1 MKALLEKIRRILR
14 DRRVRRAFTRFIG
27 GTAAVVV
34 FVTTYALILP
44 AITLEREAMCG
55 MEAHQHDD
63 SCYSE
68 ELICE
73 IPESDGHHHTD
84 ECYSVTREQ
93 ICELEE
99 HVHSEENGCYDEEG
113 NLICELQEHQHDDSC
128 YEEARTLICGQ
139 EESNGHHHGPE
150 CYEKVLTCGKEA
162 HTHSEECYKDE
173 SSAVAA
179 STSSPAEAAQSE
191 TTYTEETD
199 ESAAGDATT
208 SVLPEEMAEE
218 NLSEGLVPTLD
229 PLYMD
234 AMLTKDT
241 AFYYYHP
248 EEGEIVEDS
257 SVIDRW
263 KKVDRDTELKMT
275 DLVKVYLPYTIPAG
289 SLNQT
294 NQIAR
299 YRLPYNLHLTDEQ
312 IRAINRNEN
321 GVASSVTDSDTEQDN
336 SGYGSAY
343 EKYLGAE
350 AVEGKRKPNEELHSG
365 DTEYIS
371 AVVKAENV
379 YNESNGEYE
388 GQDLIFIFTPYTIEE
403 NQDVYDQDGNMTAKG
418 RKVSGW
424 FAVDFNMSQI
434 DWVEDEADADLDN
447 TTIGKTAE
455 FIFAEK
461 DKEHGADEIRRELR
475 LVEKKQEE
483 NAAENMTSED
493 DEAAAEAETSS
504 AAEEAAS
511 ESTTE
516 NATEAETAAAGETA
530 DAATADST
538 AEAAA
543 ETGEKPEKFISGT
556 LEATGDGYKI
566 TLDYTAEAKI
576 PADADLQVREITEAS
591 DKEAYEACLAEARK
605 QVAGDDKSS
614 VDQNASRFFDIEIV
628 VKGKDEAGEE
638 TVTKIEPA
646 APVSVNIQLSEAPTE
661 KNTSDSVSGDSKA
674 QTSDPTVL
682 HFAEDGVERMESTI
696 QSAAGQEKEEDA
708 GEDGTSIHFESDS
721 FSIYGVVYT
730 VDFHWEVDGRSYE
743 FTLPG
748 GGFVSLETLLEVLK
762 VTDGSPESTEQE
774 VSEETQSDGKTDK
787 KIEESQ
793 QEYQLTL
800 DNVTVSEETRKFVA
814 DVEKAEFSNPE
825 LVWIGKTEAES
836 TVDKLKKDNGLQ
848 VQYSEELNDEQI
860 ADINS
865 QKIEAGDWAL
875 IGMKPFET
883 EESLTITM
891 KDGEIFT
898 IRVTDAQ
905 IKKTVISKTGETYE
919 ITVTYGQDAQI
930 PDGAEL
936 IVREILPEDEEYTGL
951 YEEASKKASENAE
964 KQGIEIPVVT
974 GARLFDI
981 EIHGQDGK
989 IEPKSPVQVDIRLA
1003 GENADLLSV
1012 VHFAKDGAEVMELQ
1026 KKPSNRNSSDNTEE
1040 TTEEIKEN
1048 LTKEVSFETDSFSVY
1063 TVVDVSSANLT
1074 SDGPYILVSG
1084 IQGDPGADVG
1094 YQENWGTD
1102 FFTKVVNGMAMTNE
1116 TREHGLSSI
1125 GVHVWTEGTQGFVGG
1140 EATQWTF
1147 EQGTNGNYYIK
1158 DSSGKYLMRSSYTTQ
1173 NYNQTVTHY
1182 DGMSLTG
1189 DRNAATQF
1197 TVTPTGDGDGSVYL
1211 TFTYQGQTWYL
1222 HNNQYGGS
1230 NEWTSRNYMVKQNP
1244 TNDEKGSSAFK
1255 FKLCKQ
1261 SDAYDSF
1268 AATKVASTQV
1278 TTDGNYVI
1286 YHKFEDSTGN
1296 EELYALA
1303 SDGTFV
1309 RVYDGGDR
1317 IYWRETDKNIYW
1329 NYQSGD
1335 GHHLISID
1343 PSTNAP
1349 VYLNPIASGE
1359 GQTISTEDHYLTLN
1373 GKDNGEYGTT
1383 IERWDQ
1389 VSYDYAG
1396 LHVVKDGNTVQLMP
1410 GTRNDG
1416 TSDEFLFALATSM
1429 PKKDE
1434 AEPVDTVDSDG
1445 LGIKITMFDYG
1456 NANTE
1461 YSAGTKLE
1469 EMTAIAGSDAYT
1481 PHEAHALVKPYL
1493 VSGLPANNSGDAMT
1507 GLFDTGGAITGKI
1520 EDVNHLFLQSYYD
1533 ENGTFRYR
1541 SEDNY
1546 AYIPLDGSNKNFT
1559 VYSQVA
1565 TPYTTDRLVGHAY
1578 YYHGHFMPFNDID
1591 MNNHLSRL
1599 LDQYGTQELPL
1610 EDGRTYEDVYGITGT
1625 PNYYTGL
1632 KMEAS
1637 FIQPSNGVLENGD
1650 DMVFKFTGDDD
1661 MWVYIDGILVLD
1673 IGGIHE
1679 PLSGT
1684 INFRTGE
1691 VTNPEGSS
1699 LEGTKTLYE
1708 IFMEVYNDPNTPAE
1722 VKEKISTIE
1731 WNGGT
1736 FADFTTHSFGAFY
1749 MERGAGASNLDL
1761 QFNLKIAKNDEFV
1774 VRKALP
1780 EGVDSRFV
1788 NQRFKYQATY
1798 IDTTEPDE
1806 SKKIKPLYKG
1816 ARNHDGDE
1824 VCLNVTYKDRKNPET
1839 GEPITVEVDVDN
1851 DGYFYLFAGEA
1862 AVFKVANET
1871 VEYDVKEVTID
1882 QNIIKQVD
1890 INNNKNVP
1898 IVDDTAVSA
1907 NGKIADADFAKVFNR
1922 GEVVYTNHP
1931 QTQNLKITKHLTT
1944 DSAPLLE
1951 GEMPVFEFRVYLE
1964 SPVTDSQGNVMV
1976 QQGKPVT
1983 KLIPYSYGPYYL
1995 MKDGE
2000 YYTLTGENNAPVRQ
2014 GTTPV
2019 ICSTTGRSGSINS
2032 IPLEYTIVI
2041 PDIAVG
2047 THFYLEE
2054 RRDNIPNGYEYVEER
2069 LTSGTY
2075 DQEEL
2080 YTGNPT
2086 PQVIERILARDEDD
2100 HQEFDPSTIGRIK
2113 NGVDAESHVYNR
2125 KPTIDIPVEKVWQ
2138 PANNTPD
2145 SVSLALVRFKAP
2157 DQNQHVIID
2166 GKGAILIHHYAD
2178 YGNGDEAL
2186 PGGFHAT
2193 YTIKKKGTDEVVFS
2207 GTEDRTYDVDPGEYN
2222 VTTTVSR
2229 WGNVPSNC
2237 TPDESGSTHTTDVT
2251 VLADQS
2257 TTAILK
2263 SKYNIVADGKISISH
2278 TASYQGGSLSGVT
2291 TLPEGFSATY
2301 SIKDNATGRYV
2312 YTNVPAGEYDLAPG
2326 TYTVT
2331 AQISSIAA
2339 PQNYYYQRTTTEE
2352 NVEVT
2357 SNNTTSVTLTSSYEF
2372 RDAPPVNG
2380 SIQFSH
2386 VSAGLPNTTNLPEG
2400 FQANVV
2406 IKGPAKTIEN
2416 ASAGS
2421 VYDVPPGEYQIYV
2434 QQVYNNGTLP
2444 EGYFYS
2450 KTDPITV
2457 VVASGQPASGT
2468 LTSTFGQGGYLT
2480 IAHQSQGI
2488 NGTSPNMPDGFTAR
2502 YTITNQTTGNVVQEY
2517 AQVNTEYAV
2526 PPGEYIIEMAQI
2538 YGEGSHQ
2545 NFNYVSTN
2553 TATVTVNSGDRETAT
2568 LTSIYE
2574 RAGGNNTDV
2583 YLCVDHSPNDSG
2595 THITVPI
2602 NSEVILKY
2610 HGFDIVHSE
2619 YYTEHINPPWEL
2631 HSWNGYRWEPV
2642 NGIGGDVPGNQG
2654 VTIAIGDK
2662 EKYCVLI
2669 KTASANAYGLDAS
2682 IDPVNANGSV
2692 YTPNQQ
2698 LAFKD
2703 SAANTVESMEYAAE
2717 ASDEAKAHSFTVE
2730 APSFLE
2736 TLFGPVVAYA
2746 SEPNPPS
2753 GNTTAT
2759 STRDMSK
2766 SEVQSLV
2773 VPNTF
2778 VIPETYT
2785 LDKDF
2790 GKMLTLTNPW
2800 KYTFE
2805 DLPEYDKD
2813 GNEYYY
2819 AIIEVEVPTD
2829 YEVSYSPQQPVK
2841 ASDIR
2846 ANMLARAEAE
2856 ANHQTLPDLL
2866 TLTAT
2871 NTTTIVEGDL
2881 QVTKTVKL
2889 NGDTDSSHGGA
2900 DLTFYVGLF
2909 ESETADTAIAGT
2921 VKPITVQNGSATGT
2935 VTYPNLRVG
2944 NQYYVY
2950 ETDEQ
2955 GHKLA
2960 TGQKTN
2966 GYYVT
2971 VNGGQS
2977 DPITVT
2983 PVVNVYV
2990 ENERRTGDLE
3000 LNKNVTGTGADT
3012 TKQFEFTIELTPPA
3026 GESLAAS
3033 YSAVHSGDSA
3043 VTTAVI
3049 SEGNKVTGV
3058 KLRHGEK
3065 YTIKNLPEGT
3075 AYRIIENNYSLIG
3088 YASSMSNGEGTI
3100 ARGDTGK
3107 VAVTVT
3113 NTYEA
3118 TQVTLKKVDVANLE
3132 NSNLTADDLLKGAA
3146 FRITKY
3152 EDKNFRGKVTDWET
3166 NGSIELA
3173 DVKDGDNYTLNGT
3186 FTFTNLPKGF
3196 YLIEETAF
3204 PNGYIRLEDNPRF
3217 EVGDDMKVYL
3227 LDENG
3232 DRIGQNITEIL
3243 RVLPVTDTQTENVL
3257 IYGNEPGAPLPSTGG
3272 PGTHLFYLLGSAL
3285 AIFAAVLLGM
3295 RRIRH

>member
-1 MKALLEKIRRILR
+1 MRRSIWKRIEEILQKHVLHGKWVRAVIAL
-14 DRRVRRAFTRFIG
+14 AC
-27 GTAAVVV
+27 VVIYI
-34 FVTTYALILP
+34 TTYVLIMP
-44 AITLEREAMCG
+44 AVTLARATDCG
-55 MEAHQHDD
+55 Q
-63 SCYSE
+63 
-68 ELICE
+68 
-73 IPESDGHHHTD
+73 
-84 ECYSVTREQ
+84 
-93 ICELEE
+93 EE
-99 HVHSEENGCYDEEG
+99 HTHSGDCYETETELTCGREEHTHTEDCYDEEG
-113 NLICELQEHQHDDSC
+113 NLICGMEEHVHDDSC
-128 YEEARTLICGQ
+128 YTSREVLVCGQ
-139 EESNGHHHGPE
+139 EEHVHTEDCYAEEEVIQEDIPE
-150 CYEKVLTCGKEA
+150 EA
-162 HTHSEECYKDE
+162 EEEEQSEEEDTDIEQVGTAAPEQLSQIRFKDYLTDWTTLYYAPEDGDNWQPLAEDKWHSLYKDNWGIRRDTADRGLDPEEYVLLHIGYRIPAGQINATNPEAEFILPLSINMTEEEVRDNNKYYYSLFSGTDREADELFVDGEYEIKEDWNSDGEVTQRKLVITFNEDACLRCGGEKLTDGTETLAAEELEGFFELRVKAEDLLTLEKKSE
-173 SSAVAA
+173 SAYVLEWNDEENLDTTVRFDPEKLAA
-179 STSSPAEAAQSE
+179 YYGEKDTADAENTEAEPE
-191 TTYTEETD
+191 TEGPVSGELRAEGEDYTITVSYTEEAGLPADVSLKVKEITRKKEY
-199 ESAAGDATT
+199 ESYK
-208 SVLPEEMAEE
+208 SQME
-218 NLSEGLVPTLD
+218 
-229 PLYMD
+229 
-234 AMLTKDT
+234 
-241 AFYYYHP
+241 
-248 EEGEIVEDS
+248 
-257 SVIDRW
+257 
-263 KKVDRDTELKMT
+263 
-275 DLVKVYLPYTIPAG
+275 
-289 SLNQT
+289 
-294 NQIAR
+294 
-299 YRLPYNLHLTDEQ
+299 
-312 IRAINRNEN
+312 
-321 GVASSVTDSDTEQDN
+321 
-336 SGYGSAY
+336 
-343 EKYLGAE
+343 
-350 AVEGKRKPNEELHSG
+350 EEL
-365 DTEYIS
+365 
-371 AVVKAENV
+371 
-379 YNESNGEYE
+379 
-388 GQDLIFIFTPYTIEE
+388 
-403 NQDVYDQDGNMTAKG
+403 
-418 RKVSGW
+418 
-424 FAVDFNMSQI
+424 I
-434 DWVEDEADADLDN
+434 DP
-447 TTIGKTAE
+447 
-455 FIFAEK
+455 
-461 DKEHGADEIRRELR
+461 
-475 LVEKKQEE
+475 
-483 NAAENMTSED
+483 
-493 DEAAAEAETSS
+493 
-504 AAEEAAS
+504 
-511 ESTTE
+511 ESTKV
-516 NATEAETAAAGETA
+516 
-530 DAATADST
+530 
-538 AEAAA
+538 
-543 ETGEKPEKFISGT
+543 TG
-556 LEATGDGYKI
+556 A
-566 TLDYTAEAKI
+566 
-576 PADADLQVREITEAS
+576 
-591 DKEAYEACLAEARK
+591 
-605 QVAGDDKSS
+605 
-614 VDQNASRFFDIEIV
+614 RFFDITLEDSEGNELHPESGVRVLIETKDTLQENEKV
-628 VKGKDEAGEE
+628 QICHFDEEKDKPVEVESREVTGKTYEE
-638 TVTKIEPA
+638 E
-646 APVSVNIQLSEAPTE
+646 NL
-661 KNTSDSVSGDSKA
+661 
-674 QTSDPTVL
+674 
-682 HFAEDGVERMESTI
+682 GVE
-696 QSAAGQEKEEDA
+696 
-708 GEDGTSIHFESDS
+708 FEAES
-721 FSIYGVVYT
+721 FSVYGIVYT

-774 VSEETQSDGKTDK
+774 VSEETQSNGKTDK

-800 DNVTVSEETRKFVA
+800 DNVTVSEETREFVA

-964 KQGIEIPVVT
+964 KRGIEIPVVT

-1026 KKPSNRNSSDNTEE
+1026 KMPSNRNSSDNTEE

-1158 DSSGKYLMRSSYTTQ
+1158 DSSGQYLMRSSYTTQ
-1173 NYNQTVTHY
+1173 NYINQTITHY

-1222 HNNQYGGS
+1222 HNNQYGWS

-1244 TNDEKGSSAFK
+1244 TNNEKGSSAFK

-1359 GQTISTEDHYLTLN
+1359 GQTISTEDHYLTLI

-1559 VYSQVA
+1559 VYSQIA
-1565 TPYTTDRLVGHAY
+1565 TPYTTDRQVGHAY

-1731 WNGGT
+1731 WKGGT

-1907 NGKIADADFAKVFNR
+1907 NGKIADADFAKVINR

-2054 RRDNIPNGYEYVEER
+2054 RRDNIPNGYEFVEEK

-2100 HQEFDPSTIGRIK
+2100 DQEFDPSTIGRIK

-2207 GTEDRTYDVDPGEYN
+2207 GTEDRTYDVDPGEYT

-2278 TASYQGGSLSGVT
+2278 TASYQGGSLSEVT
-2291 TLPEGFSATY
+2291 TLPEGFRATY

-2357 SNNTTSVTLTSSYEF
+2357 SNITTSVTLTSSYEF

-2434 QQVYNNGTLP
+2434 QQVYNNGNLP

-2457 VVASGQPASGT
+2457 VVESGQPASGT

-2488 NGTSPNMPDGFTAR
+2488 NGTSPNMPDGFNAR
-2502 YTITNQTTGNVVQEY
+2502 YTITNQTTGTVVEEY
-2517 AQVNTEYAV
+2517 AKVNIEYSV
-2526 PPGEYIIEMAQI
+2526 PPGEYIVEMAEI
-2538 YGEGSHQ
+2538 YHEGSHQ
-2545 NFNYVSTN
+2545 NFNCVSTD
-2553 TATVTVNSGDRETAT
+2553 TATVTVNSGDRKTAT
-2568 LTSIYE
+2568 LTSTYE

-2583 YLCVDHSPNDSG
+2583 YLCVDYSPNDSG

-2610 HGFDIVHSE
+2610 HGFDIVHNE

-2631 HSWNGYRWEPV
+2631 YSWNGNRWEPV
-2642 NGIGGDVPGNQG
+2642 NGIGGDVPGDQG

-2682 IDPVNANGSV
+2682 IDPVTASGSAN
-2692 YTPNQQ
+2692 TPNQQ
-2698 LAFKD
+2698 FAFKD
-2703 SAANTVESMEYAAE
+2703 STGNTTESMKSAVE
-2717 ASDEAKAHSFTVE
+2717 ASDEAKAHSFTAE

-2753 GNTTAT
+2753 GNTAAT

-2983 PVVNVYV
+2983 PVVNVDV

-3049 SEGNKVTGV
+3049 SEGNKVTGI

-3100 ARGDTGK
+3100 ASGDTGK

-3217 EVGDDMKVYL
+3217 EIGDDMKVYL

-3232 DRIGQNITEIL
+3232 DRIGQNNTEIL

-3257 IYGNEPGAPLPSTGG
+3257 IYGNEPGAALPNAGG
-3272 PGTHLFYLLGSAL
+3272 PGTRIFTILGSIL
-3285 AIFAAVLLGM
+3285 IFGAGLVWM
-3295 RRIRH
+3295 RKRRRAEFRTE